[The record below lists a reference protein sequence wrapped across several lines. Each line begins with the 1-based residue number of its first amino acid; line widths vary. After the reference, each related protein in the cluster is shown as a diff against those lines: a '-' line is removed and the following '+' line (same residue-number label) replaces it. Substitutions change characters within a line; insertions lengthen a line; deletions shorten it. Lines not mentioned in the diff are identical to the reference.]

1 MANRGAFV
9 HAAAEKSSSES
20 DALFCVQ
27 TAALMGQLHTG
38 EHPLARIVMLESFPV
53 GIAKDVTVIVAL
65 QWDYAAWTAGA
76 SAFLGKVHKL
86 ANEPGQNQHVMV
98 AISGQMSPRLQQ
110 ELQSRGITVQDRMNP
125 GPLK

>member
-1 MANRGAFV
+1 VANRGAFV
-9 HAAAEKSSSES
+9 HAAAEKSSNES

-38 EHPLARIVMLESFPV
+38 GHPLARISMIENFPV
-53 GIAKDVTVIVAL
+53 CIAKDGTVVLTL

-76 SAFLGKVHKL
+76 AAFVGEVQKL
-86 ANEPGQNQHVMV
+86 ANESGQNKHVLV
-98 AISGQMSPRLQQ
+98 ALSGQMSPRLQQ